1 MTSENADYS
10 QNIANYGAA
19 AVKKYRDISGIR
31 NDNEIPEIF
40 LGGQI
45 AIGLHDEFRLQ
56 CHVERPYL
64 TILKELGGRI
74 DDEVISSMGGLRS
87 DVALYREGRPFAL
100 VELKICDERDARGG
114 KVLADLEKMRRLSVR
129 TQIDTYLGILLT
141 DISRKE
147 CADRRSI
154 IEKTLGANFSA
165 HSSLELAGYGAD
177 WKWQFLAGRF
187 RKESAESSSFGWKA
201 E

>member
-74 DDEVISSMGGLRS
+74 DDEVINSLGGLRS
-87 DVALYREGRPFAL
+87 DVALYREGQPFAL

-129 TQIDTYLGILLT
+129 AQIDTYLGLLLT

-147 CADRRSI
+147 CADRRTI
-154 IEKTLGANFSA
+154 IEETLGANFSN
-165 HSSLELAGYGAD
+165 HSSLEPAGYGAD

-187 RKESAESSSFGWKA
+187 R
-201 E
+201 